1 MREQYEPPQ
10 ITELGTVTELTQL
23 NAFAPGS
30 DFTVFGL
37 DLSGPLGP
45 AFS

>member
-1 MREQYEPPQ
+1 MREPYEAPQ
-10 ITELGTVTELTQL
+10 ITELGSVTELTQL
-23 NAFAPGS
+23 QARAAGS
-30 DFTVFGL
+30 DFTIFGI

>member
-1 MREQYEPPQ
+1 MREQYQPPQ
-10 ITELGTVTELTQL
+10 ITELGSVAELTQVD
-23 NAFAPGS
+23 AFAPGS
-30 DFTVFGL
+30 DFTLIGI